1 MPELPEVETIR
12 RALESGGRGGPAI
25 PGMRIELAALFWEKT
40 LAIPDSKKFREQLIG
55 QTVVSVNRRAK
66 FLDIELSQD
75 HLLFHLRM
83 SGDIR
88 VEEKQLDALAHDRL
102 IIGFDNNYRLVF
114 NDTRKFGRVWLVNDT
129 TEILGKIGPEP
140 LDQSFSEEDFFNRL
154 KTRHRQLKPLLMDQ
168 SFIAGLGNI
177 YTDEALHMAGLHPL
191 LLASNLTRQQASDLL
206 RAIRQQLESGIRNNG
221 ASIDWVYKG
230 GNFQNTFRV
239 YGKAGK
245 ACPECGTLITKL
257 KVGQRGTHIC
267 PQCQP
272 FD

>member
-12 RALESGGRGGPAI
+12 RALETGGRGGPAI
-25 PGMRIELAALFWEKT
+25 PGMRIESAALFWEKT
-40 LAIPDSKKFREQLIG
+40 LAIPDSNRFKEHLIG
-55 QTVVSVNRRAK
+55 QQVMQVNRRAK
-66 FLDIELSQD
+66 FLDVQLSQD

-88 VEEKQLDALAHDRL
+88 VEDKQLPILTHDRL
-102 IIGFDNNYRLVF
+102 IIRFDNDYRLVF

-129 TEILGKIGPEP
+129 RQIFDKIGPEP
-140 LDQSFSEEDFFNRL
+140 LDQSFTEEEFFNRL
-154 KTRHRQLKPLLMDQ
+154 KTRKRLLKPLLMDQ

-191 LLASNLTRQQASDLL
+191 LLASDLTRQQATNLL
-206 RAIRQQLESGIRNNG
+206 QAIRQQLEEGIRNNG
-221 ASIDWVYKG
+221 ASIDWAYRG
-230 GNFQNTFRV
+230 GNFQNIFRV

-245 ACPECGTLITKL
+245 PCAECGTLIIKH

-272 FD
+272 YG